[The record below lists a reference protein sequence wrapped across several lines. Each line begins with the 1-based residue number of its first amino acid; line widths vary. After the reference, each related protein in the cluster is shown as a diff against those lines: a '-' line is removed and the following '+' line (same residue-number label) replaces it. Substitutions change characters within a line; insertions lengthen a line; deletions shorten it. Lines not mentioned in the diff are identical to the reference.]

1 MAFVSKIM
9 AFVKVYSGGSGGD
22 DDKFL
27 GIPMLSLF
35 LLIRCVFDVLDEEE
49 WLSPAIFLAFHG
61 WNVRGLGNRNTV
73 RALRDTI
80 DKHHPSVVFLIETK
94 QKKMYLEKI
103 RRRNI

>member
-61 WNVRGLGNRNTV
+61 YVFHILILYSIDESNFSCLWYDHCLCFD
-73 RALRDTI
+73 AL
-80 DKHHPSVVFLIETK
+80 
-94 QKKMYLEKI
+94 
-103 RRRNI
+103 